1 VRIGNYS
8 YEGGGS
14 AEPSGPDS
22 VTWSMRYR
30 VLDATGA
37 IVRETTVDYPW
48 HLVSTVDLL
57 AELKEAGRHGDVGP
71 FDVVRVIRAG

>member
-1 VRIGNYS
+1 
-8 YEGGGS
+8 
-14 AEPSGPDS
+14 
-22 VTWSMRYR
+22 MRYR